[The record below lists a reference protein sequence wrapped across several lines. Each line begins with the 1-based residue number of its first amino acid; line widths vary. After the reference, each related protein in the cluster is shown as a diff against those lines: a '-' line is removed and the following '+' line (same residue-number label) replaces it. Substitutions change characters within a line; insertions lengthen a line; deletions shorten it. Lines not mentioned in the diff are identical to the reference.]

1 MAVSPRDIIF
11 LIDNTMGPAILN
23 QLRDFI
29 KQFIS
34 SRPIGPNAVQVGV
47 AQFNTAQRVVVDLN
61 SHDTKEALTAAL
73 DNIKPR
79 PGQSV
84 NIGAALS
91 FVREN
96 MLRPEKGSRIRAGV
110 PQLVMLWTSKR
121 SSDSVQEP
129 AEALQRTGVLTLAAG
144 FKTAHVQELNQIA
157 LSDQVVFTAKE
168 FRQVMRKSREITD
181 ALSTLAGT
189 VFIEEPTE
197 PGNPPSCWTDKYTH
211 EVKPQTKNM

>member
-1 MAVSPRDIIF
+1 MVAVSPRDIIF
-11 LIDNTMGPAILN
+11 LIDSTMGPAILN
-23 QLRDFI
+23 QLRDYI
-29 KQFIS
+29 KQFVS

-47 AQFNTAQRVVVDLN
+47 AQFSTAQRVVVDLN
-61 SHDTKEALTAAL
+61 SHDTKESLITALE
-73 DNIKPR
+73 NIRPR
-79 PGQSV
+79 PGQTV

-96 MLRPEKGSRIRAGV
+96 MLRPEKGSRIRAGI

-129 AEALQRTGVLTLAAG
+129 VEALQRTGVLTLAAG
-144 FKTAHVQELNQIA
+144 FKTAHLPELNLIA
-157 LSDQVVFTAKE
+157 ISDQAVFAAKE

-189 VFIEEPTE
+189 IVVEEPTE
-197 PGNPPSCWTDKYTH
+197 PGNPASC
-211 EVKPQTKNM
+211 